1 MTEFFLRHEWL
12 LPVIPFVMAFLTV
25 SLIHPQMV
33 RVAILKNIVD
43 KPDSRKLQ
51 RQPVPVLGGMSVFF
65 GIMVGLG
72 CVSPFYDSLQ
82 MSLILAA
89 MTLMLYVG
97 TMDDILELSPLLR
110 FLVEIL
116 GVFFLVCVGEYC
128 IDDFHGLWGIGAISC
143 WWGCATLTIFAAV
156 GIINAINLIDGVN
169 GLSSGFG
176 IMACTAFGLFFLRAG
191 DVGMALLA
199 AGCIGALIPFFL
211 HNVFGKTSRMFIG
224 DGGTLLLGMAL
235 SVFVIHVLDG
245 KSACASF
252 GARGLGLIPFTLA
265 VLAVPVFDTLRVM
278 LARIGRHVSP
288 FHPDKTHLHHLFI
301 DLGFSHIGTT
311 VCILSLN
318 AAVILCLWAL
328 YAAGVGVDGQFYAVV
343 ALSFIVTFGLYY
355 FVRWCE
361 QRNNGFYRFLL
372 WLGKASQF
380 ERRGLFLWL
389 QRFLDS
395 M

>member
-1 MTEFFLRHEWL
+1 MKEFFSTHEWL

-25 SLIHPQMV
+25 CWVHPQIV

-43 KPDSRKLQ
+43 NPDCRKLQ
-51 RQPVPVLGGMSVFF
+51 REPVPVLGGMAVFF
-65 GIMVGLG
+65 GIIVGLG

-82 MSLILAA
+82 VSLLLAA

-97 TMDDILELSPLLR
+97 TMDDILDLSPRLR
-110 FLVEIL
+110 FVIEIL
-116 GVFFLVCVGEYC
+116 GVFFLVCVGDYS
-128 IDDFHGLWGIGAISC
+128 IDDFHGLWGLGAIP
-143 WWGCATLTIFAAV
+143 WWGGAALTVFAAV

-176 IMACTAFGLFFLRAG
+176 VMACTAFGLFFLRAG

-235 SVFVIHVLDG
+235 SIFVIHVLDG
-245 KSACASF
+245 KSACSGF
-252 GARGLGLIPFTLA
+252 GERGLGLIPFTLA
-265 VLAVPVFDTLRVM
+265 VLCVPVFDTLRVM
-278 LARIGRHVSP
+278 SSRIRRHVSP

-311 VCILSLN
+311 FCILSLN
-318 AAVILCLWAL
+318 AAVILCLWLA
-328 YAAGVGVDGQFYAVV
+328 YVAGVGIDGQFYVVV
-343 ALSFIVTFGLYY
+343 ALSFAITFGFYY
-355 FVRWCE
+355 FVRWSE
-361 QRNNGFYRFLL
+361 RRNNGFYRFML
-372 WLGKASQF
+372 WLGKVSQF
-380 ERRGLFLWL
+380 ERRGFFLWL
-389 QRFLDS
+389 QRFLDK